1 MRISLPGIKGLFA
14 IMASLLMLTLTSCE
28 KMFEYEGDCE
38 PKHKI
43 RFVYDMN
50 LKWADAFSS
59 EVHSVNLY
67 IFDEKGLFVKEYAAR
82 GEEIDASGYLM
93 DIDVPVGKDYTFVA
107 WCGLD
112 NEGVSEESFSVT
124 QPSPGVTT
132 LDEFLC
138 SLNASTTPPSTR
150 AEQDGQGI
158 VYSNSQLQ
166 FLYHGILRNEYI
178 TDEHEGLTYIHTIY
192 LTKDTNHIRIML
204 QELDS
209 DGIDN
214 PDDFKIS
221 INSVNG
227 VLNYNNLPIG
237 NTIVQYSPWKQVT
250 DMMGV
255 GSIDPDNNTVTN
267 RPGLVS
273 DLSVSRLMA
282 DQQDSF
288 FLKITDVDGKL
299 IANIP
304 FIQYALMSR
313 EYFEEAYKHPMSE
326 QEFLDRKDEYEMT
339 FFLEGGKWVYA
350 TINILDWRMVIK
362 NYDLN

>member
-1 MRISLPGIKGLFA
+1 MKVNKLPIAKILTLVFIVLSL
-14 IMASLLMLTLTSCE
+14 SLTSCE
-28 KMFEYEGDCE
+28 DFFEYEGDCE

-43 RFVYDMN
+43 QFVYDMN

-67 IFDEKGLFVKEYAAR
+67 IFDENGLFVKEYDAR
-82 GEEIDASGYLM
+82 GPQIDAPGYLM
-93 DIDVPVGKDYTFVA
+93 DIDVTPGKEYTFVA

-124 QPSPGVTT
+124 QPSSGVTT
-132 LDEFLC
+132 LDDFLC

-150 AEQDGQGI
+150 AEQDGQEM

-214 PDDFKIS
+214 PNDFKIT

-227 VLNYNNLPIG
+227 VLNYDNLPIG
-237 NTIVQYSPWKQVT
+237 NTVVQYSPWQQIT
-250 DMMGV
+250 DIMGV

-273 DLSVSRLMA
+273 DLSVCRLMA
-282 DQQDSF
+282 DQNESF
-288 FLKITDVDGKL
+288 FIKITDGDGKL

-304 FIQYALMSR
+304 FIKYALMGRSYY
-313 EYFEEAYKHPMSE
+313 ENTYHHPMSD
-326 QEFLDRKDEYEMT
+326 QEFLDRNDEYEMIL
-339 FFLEGGKWVYA
+339 FLEGGKWVQA
-350 TINILDWRMVIK
+350 RIDILDWRMV
-362 NYDLN
+362 NNNVDVN